1 MLLFASIKVRFRT
14 CYDNNDLGKETL
26 QASSHNVVLRNYKLT
41 LKPNL
46 AKFIFIREEVI
57 DVEAFGASS
66 KTETA

>member
-1 MLLFASIKVRFRT
+1 MRPLRSVLEPATIIMTSAKKHFKRVPTS
-14 CYDNNDLGKETL
+14 
-26 QASSHNVVLRNYKLT
+26 VVPRNYKLT

-57 DVEAFGASS
+57 DVEVCGASS